1 MPDHLGA
8 DQRRVKEDDNEDEK
22 PIQELDEGDIA
33 LLKTYGQSPYAK
45 SIKTVEDDI
54 QKIMKRIDELTGLF
68 LKYNDL
74 ILCIN

>member
-8 DQRRVKEDDNEDEK
+8 DQRRVKEDEK

-33 LLKTYGQSPYAK
+33 LLKTYGQGPYAK

-54 QKIMKRIDELTGLF
+54 QKIMKRIDELTG
-68 LKYNDL
+68 
-74 ILCIN
+74 

>member
-8 DQRRVKEDDNEDEK
+8 DQRRVKEDDNENEK
-22 PIQELDEGDIA
+22 PIQVLDEGDIA
-33 LLKTYGQSPYAK
+33 LLKTYGQGPYAK

-74 ILCIN
+74 IAHIN